1 MLGKSNKKSVDTNMT
16 VASSGATNSLTA
28 GTTLEGKITTDNDIR
43 VDGKL
48 IGTLICKGK
57 VIIGPQG
64 HVSGDIDCT
73 HAVIEGSF
81 DGNLVVKELLNVR
94 ESAKIMGDIKTE
106 KLLVQSGAIF
116 NVTCSMGGQQLKS
129 LTDSTK
135 AS

>member
-1 MLGKSNKKSVDTNMT
+1 MLGKSNKKSVETNMT

-28 GTTLEGKITTDNDIR
+28 GTTLEGKITTENDIR

-48 IGTLICKGK
+48 IGTLVCKGK
-57 VIIGPQG
+57 VIIGPKG
-64 HVSGDIDCT
+64 HVSGDINCAQ
-73 HAVIEGSF
+73 AVIEGSF

-116 NVTCSMGGQQLKS
+116 NVTCSMGGQKLQS
-129 LTDSTK
+129 LTDGTK